1 MSRILE
7 KLADQHEERMIN
19 VLYKLEEDVV
29 KEVTRATKGQLV
41 SQRLAIQLRPK
52 IKELV
57 ENNFLNEADL
67 IINEEYN
74 KIAKEV
80 LDTFG
85 EMPIPNK
92 FKSLTEANLST
103 INALKFQSYSG
114 FEDIGERF
122 IKVINDELYQS
133 TIAGRPFEDMVSN
146 IRSHINGVYK
156 KSNQR
161 EINELVDF
169 INENKYNAVRKLEVE
184 EAVRKL
190 HTQYASDRAGNN
202 LRRYAGQIAHDSV
215 MQFHGQFTIAKAKES
230 GLTHF
235 TYTGTLVRDSR
246 DWCRGILGKTYTEK
260 QIRELWN
267 TRSWNGK
274 ANGDPF
280 IVRGGYRCRHTWIP
294 TDPSWG
300 EETVDE
306 LPEEPVIDTTP
317 EPVTIESLTSSP
329 RNKALTD
336 ATLLIQTRSQ
346 VERQLKQRTETVK
359 KDYDDVFVPV
369 EAQARP
375 DGTTSLMS
383 FYGTRFRPDVKG
395 NYAFQVVL
403 KNKPQTV
410 NKKKVIPEL
419 TDESASVVNELM
431 KELDIL
437 ARKFKIPRLNGVYV
451 GETRRNVIGAMGDGQ
466 LFLKASSINNRTK
479 PLSTKPLNEKEQK
492 RFDKLLATLNKAKE
506 EKNNLLR
513 EMQDKDMYLTTKID
527 TDGIERLVYPNNDKK
542 TYDMFQAKLKS
553 FSDNIEK
560 LTADI
565 LPLSTRNTKLSTAKW
580 KIGDGFAKAPYN
592 AMSYFDNPIDRMRQL
607 FYHEF
612 GHHVHQM
619 YGLNKKYKDLGT
631 ALKEYKRPPVE
642 RKLPTVTNKALD
654 KNKVYASQYMA
665 HDSQEYFA
673 EQFGLYF
680 MDRKDLVD
688 PKFKNL
694 IEDILKEA
702 NDIN

>member
-146 IRSHINGVYK
+146 IRGHINGVYK
-156 KSNQR
+156 RSNQT

-169 INENKYNAVRKLEVE
+169 INANKYDVTKKIQIED
-184 EAVRKL
+184 AVRKL

-235 TYTGTLVRDSR
+235 TYSGTLVRDSR

-300 EETVDE
+300 EETDDE

-317 EPVTIESLTSSP
+317 ATSDLERLTSSP
-329 RNKALTD
+329 ANPTLIYANLPKKKRSAVEKELNDRTIRVIPEYTD
-336 ATLLIQTRSQ
+336 IDEIIKEGSDSTIFS
-346 VERQLKQRTETVK
+346 
-359 KDYDDVFVPV
+359 
-369 EAQARP
+369 
-375 DGTTSLMS
+375 S
-383 FYGTRFRPDVKG
+383 YGTRFTSGNKVNTNSLRGLEPDT
-395 NYAFQVVL
+395 AVV
-403 KNKPQTV
+403 V
-410 NKKKVIPEL
+410 REVI
-419 TDESASVVNELM
+419 
-431 KELDIL
+431 KELDEL
-437 ARKFKIPRLNGVYV
+437 AERFKVPKLNGFYT
-451 GETRRNVIGAMGDGQ
+451 GQSKNTIASMGDGVM
-466 LFLKASSINNRTK
+466 FMSTRYFNDYVLKAKDRKFQKSAEDIAKEKELNDIIDGFMLERKKLIKEGQEKFNAVRRQYGLELLKDSNGNELPLFPKEYYDWLKKGVSINTKEKRRRTE
-479 PLSTKPLNEKEQK
+479 LS
-492 RFDKLLATLNKAKE
+492 KLLNKNKAPAPIKVSKWKRGDDPRKRPHNSDE
-506 EKNNLLR
+506 YF
-513 EMQDKDMYLTTKID
+513 D
-527 TDGIERLVYPNNDKK
+527 DGIDQLR
-542 TYDMFQAKLKS
+542 
-553 FSDNIEK
+553 
-560 LTADI
+560 
-565 LPLSTRNTKLSTAKW
+565 ST
-580 KIGDGFAKAPYN
+580 
-592 AMSYFDNPIDRMRQL
+592 M
-607 FYHEF
+607 YHEF
-612 GHHVHQM
+612 GHHIHQISFI
-619 YGLNKKYKDLGT
+619 KKSSDYIKPRLEKDLRELKGT
-631 ALKEYKRPPVE
+631 EIYFDRDAPTRYGDKNSKEWFCENFAVYFLGKKDLADPDFVKFIENLLKEV
-642 RKLPTVTNKALD
+642 
-654 KNKVYASQYMA
+654 
-665 HDSQEYFA
+665 
-673 EQFGLYF
+673 
-680 MDRKDLVD
+680 
-688 PKFKNL
+688 
-694 IEDILKEA
+694 
-702 NDIN
+702 NDVS